1 MTDPSEEVTQ
11 LLIEWSDGDQTALD
25 RLAPLVYCELRKMAR
40 RYMSHQQPGHTL
52 QTTAL
57 IHEAFLKL
65 IHQPDKRYKNRAH
78 FFSVAACAMRHIL
91 VDYARSRCYAKR
103 GGAALKVSLDEAAAV
118 SDERA
123 AELVALDDALEALA
137 KIAPRKSQVVEMRYF
152 GGLSVAEAAEV
163 LKVSSD
169 TVMSDWRFAKAWLIR
184 EIQR

>member
-91 VDYARSRCYAKR
+91 VEI
-103 GGAALKVSLDEAAAV
+103 G
-118 SDERA
+118 RA
-123 AELVALDDALEALA
+123 HV
-137 KIAPRKSQVVEMRYF
+137 
-152 GGLSVAEAAEV
+152 
-163 LKVSSD
+163 
-169 TVMSDWRFAKAWLIR
+169 
-184 EIQR
+184 